1 MVLSDRKMN
10 RVFLWIIWI
19 FEGILVGFGAIL
31 PGISGGVLCTAFGM
45 YHPLIET
52 ISHPKAGLKKHGL
65 MLGVFC
71 VGVALGFVGLS
82 GLTAKLLSENTA
94 LMTCVFI
101 GFILGTL
108 PDLWQDA
115 GKQGRSPG
123 AYLALALGLAFIVGM
138 LFLFK
143 TKLSVEVAPNF
154 LGFILCGVLWGLS
167 FIVPG
172 LSSSSLLLF
181 FGLYQPMLGGI
192 STLDFRVIAPMA
204 LGMIA
209 CVLLFSKGVG
219 LAYKRF
225 YAVVSHALIGI
236 VLGSTLMI
244 LPPLG
249 DTAAAVALSVLCIAG
264 GAAFSFFFTWL
275 CNRIKAKTEG

>member
-1 MVLSDRKMN
+1 MTKHKEEKTNVMRLLEQKKVPYTAHACPHDGETAPDGVTVAAM
-10 RVFLWIIWI
+10 L
-19 FEGILVGFGAIL
+19 
-31 PGISGGVLCTAFGM
+31 GGVMAYPDRCFDS
-45 YHPLIET
+45 Y
-52 ISHPKAGLKKHGL
+52 
-65 MLGVFC
+65 
-71 VGVALGFVGLS
+71 
-82 GLTAKLLSENTA
+82 
-94 LMTCVFI
+94 I

-123 AYLALALGLAFIVGM
+123 TYLALALGLAFIVGM

-225 YAVVSHALIGI
+225 YAVVSHALIGV

-275 CNRIKAKTEG
+275 CNRIKAKPEG